1 MKKFFFFVICFL
13 PIVTHGKNIV
23 AAKPYVTG
31 VTPTIVLDAG
41 HGAGNLGAHIKSPYV
56 VEKKL
61 TLQTTLMT
69 KKYLEQLGYK
79 VVLTRS
85 KDVFV
90 PLTKRVEIANRTD
103 AEVFVSIH
111 FNSCHVSSICGM
123 EIFYSDSTYHGKV
136 AASKKL
142 GQNILTQI
150 LANTHANSR
159 GVKRSNFYV
168 VRETKMPAVLVEGG
182 FMTNTQELT
191 LLRSPQYL
199 DRIAKGIAEGVDKF
213 MRVQKRNFTL
223 F

>member
-1 MKKFFFFVICFL
+1 MRRYLIILFFL
-13 PIVTHGKNIV
+13 PVMVFSKNIV

-41 HGAGNLGAHIKSPYV
+41 HGAGNLGAHVKSPYV

-69 KKYLEQLGYK
+69 KKYLEQLGYN

-85 KDVFV
+85 KDIFV
-90 PLTKRVEIANRTD
+90 SLAKRVEIANRTD

-111 FNSCHVSSICGM
+111 FNSCSINSICGM
-123 EIFYSDSTYHGKV
+123 EVFYSDTTCSKKIL
-136 AASKKL
+136 ASKKL
-142 GQNILTQI
+142 GQNILKKM
-150 LANTHANSR
+150 LNNTRSFSR

-182 FMTNTQELT
+182 FMTNSEELM
-191 LLRSPQYL
+191 LLRQPEYL
-199 DRIAKGIAEGVDKF
+199 DKIAKGIAEGIDKF
-213 MRVQKRNFTL
+213 MRVKKRSFS
-223 F
+223 FF